1 MFGGGEPEW
10 MKSISNNSICTYFYI
25 LFLIVAV
32 AAGVVVLS
40 DLAYVVGTGGRRGWM
55 LLIRSLVA
63 LALPL
68 INALFLYIL
77 CARSLLE
84 KR

>member
-1 MFGGGEPEW
+1 MALGEPEW
-10 MKSISNNSICTYFYI
+10 MKGITSNTICTYFYI

-32 AAGVVVLS
+32 AAAVVVLS
-40 DLAYVVGTGGRRGWM
+40 DLAYVVGSGGRRGYM

-63 LALPL
+63 LALPI
-68 INALFLYIL
+68 INALFLYIM

-84 KR
+84 RR